1 MALSESYVTR
11 STADQPTQCINLVI
25 SAAAAFNINDGGG
38 KACKNKSCI
47 IPEEIHNIK
56 YLVLFYLTKTLK
68 EKKHA
73 A

>member
-1 MALSESYVTR
+1 MTLSESYFTR

-56 YLVLFYLTKTLK
+56 YLVLFYLTETLK